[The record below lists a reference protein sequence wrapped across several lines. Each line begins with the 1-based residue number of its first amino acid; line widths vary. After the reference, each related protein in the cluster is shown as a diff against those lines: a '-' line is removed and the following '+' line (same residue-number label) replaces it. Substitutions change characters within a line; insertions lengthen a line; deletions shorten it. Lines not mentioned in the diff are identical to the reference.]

1 MAIFPVPSVVSIC
14 SLLIMSIQ
22 DIKRKEI
29 SLWLIL
35 VYVLSGIIAS
45 IFLYSMMDV
54 VFSLIPGA
62 LMLFLAFVSEEK
74 IGYADGLI
82 SIGLGIWMGAE
93 FSVIVIIL
101 SFGCVGAYSIV
112 FILIEMI
119 KKKGINVQKQLP
131 FIPFLLGGLVMSI
144 GYVYSM

>member
-1 MAIFPVPSVVSIC
+1 MAILPVPSVVSIC

-22 DIKRKEI
+22 DIKRREI

-45 IFLYSMMDV
+45 IFLYSVMDV

-82 SIGLGIWMGAE
+82 SIGLGIWMGTE
-93 FSVIVIIL
+93 LSVIVIVL

-119 KKKGINVQKQLP
+119 KKKGINLQKQLP